1 MKQSVTPANAAHQ
14 LLTAAR
20 LVAEMNHQWLVL
32 TIWSN
37 AHVHQIGSF
46 HQSGCFSL
54 AHRANKENASKCLF
68 KNPSEPSKA
77 YRTLEKRVLGKPHVQ
92 GWFTEAAA
100 EIAALPG
107 AGASPVT
114 ILLGELVTS
123 ILDSFHLNTPAL
135 KGAADQTRQPTGF
148 LN

>member
-1 MKQSVTPANAAHQ
+1 M
-14 LLTAAR
+14 
-20 LVAEMNHQWLVL
+20 
-32 TIWSN
+32 
-37 AHVHQIGSF
+37 
-46 HQSGCFSL
+46 
-54 AHRANKENASKCLF
+54 
-68 KNPSEPSKA
+68 
-77 YRTLEKRVLGKPHVQ
+77 Q

-148 LN
+148 LNLTTKLLKPPFEDVITGLTPTLASDNTAAINGNVHYGT